1 MKQYQQKKETRSILM
16 PIKKAMILAAGFGK
30 RMLPLTKKVPKPLIK
45 VGPKNLLER
54 SIEIL
59 IKIGIN
65 ELVLNTHHLSKEI
78 ENFLKK
84 KRYGISIGI
93 IREKKKLLDTG
104 GGILNATKQFK
115 NEPFFVLNPD
125 TIWNKNYYEELKIL
139 ENFYLKTNKPVLLLV
154 NKNNSHDKS
163 FKGDFNFGNKQ
174 IITRDTNNQYIFTG
188 AQIINRSIFEG
199 IENKVFSM
207 NVVWDEL
214 INAKKLFG
222 QESNQTFFHVN
233 NIKVYEELN
242 KLKFID

>member
-1 MKQYQQKKETRSILM
+1 M

-30 RMLPLTKKVPKPLIK
+30 RMLPLTKNTPKPLIK

-65 ELVLNTHHLSKEI
+65 ELVLNTHHLSKKI
-78 ENFLKK
+78 ENFLQKK
-84 KRYGISIGI
+84 NYEISISI
-93 IREKKKLLDTG
+93 IKEEKELLDTG
-104 GGILNATKQFK
+104 GGILNATRQFK

-139 ENFYLKTNKPVLLLV
+139 ENSYLENNKPILLLV
-154 NKNNSHDKS
+154 DKKISHDKS
-163 FKGDFNFGNKQ
+163 FKGDFNFKKNKQ
-174 IITRDTNNQYIFTG
+174 ITREGANRYIFTG
-188 AQIINRSIFEG
+188 AQIINRGIFNG
-199 IENKVFSM
+199 ITKKVFSM
-207 NVVWDEL
+207 NPVWDKM
-214 INAKKLFG
+214 IKKKILLG

-233 NIKVYEELN
+233 NFKVYAELN